1 MTKVMIIITMIII
14 IVVIR
19 GTLLTTWVRVGLGKF
34 LILLVLC
41 ALVELPEKRKHVWRT
56 D

>member
-19 GTLLTTWVRVGLGKF
+19 GTLLTTWVRGG
-34 LILLVLC
+34 
-41 ALVELPEKRKHVWRT
+41 AW
-56 D
+56 